1 MQYKTVKTGLNR
13 AEWEG
18 PSILEIMLNQGQL
31 GEGVEPKARQRLKR
45 MCQWHLNGQK
55 SEEFKKKKR
64 FKKRQARG
72 KKRVSP
78 PWLTLFSGSSSRC

>member
-1 MQYKTVKTGLNR
+1 MNR

-55 SEEFKKKKR
+55 SEEYNKTFFKKKAGER
-64 FKKRQARG
+64 KKQSFSSMADTFFWVLKQMLRQM
-72 KKRVSP
+72 VVN
-78 PWLTLFSGSSSRC
+78 